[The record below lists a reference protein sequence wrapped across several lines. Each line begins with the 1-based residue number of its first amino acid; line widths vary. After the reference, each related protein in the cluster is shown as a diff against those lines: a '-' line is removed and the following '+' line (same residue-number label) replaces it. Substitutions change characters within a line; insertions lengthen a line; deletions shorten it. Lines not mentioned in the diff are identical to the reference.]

1 VRPRTGSTD
10 GDVEPLFQLLERD
23 AVCVDFD
30 LSAHWPRVRTLM
42 ARYKRMDLTDA
53 AIVAMTELHRRCQV
67 LTVDRRDFMVY
78 RRNDRQTIDFIAPPR
93 R

>member
-1 VRPRTGSTD
+1 
-10 GDVEPLFQLLERD
+10 
-23 AVCVDFD
+23 
-30 LSAHWPRVRTLM
+30 M

-53 AIVAMTELHRRCQV
+53 AIVAMAELHRRCQV